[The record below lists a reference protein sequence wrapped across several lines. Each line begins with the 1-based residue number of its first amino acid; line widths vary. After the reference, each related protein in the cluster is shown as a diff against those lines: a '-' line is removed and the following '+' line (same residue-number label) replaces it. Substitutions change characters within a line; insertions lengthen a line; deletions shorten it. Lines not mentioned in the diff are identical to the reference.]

1 MEEKLGKEWYQEVNK
16 QPTILSQIVYSE
28 SDPIVMKN
36 NTLSMKNSMKKYY
49 HHLISDSWATKS
61 HEGKKWNETDSL
73 ISSHEKYR
81 GKNS

>member
-1 MEEKLGKEWYQEVNK
+1 MLRKFSYQKSEGVLLNEDQKSEREREKEEKLGKEWYQEVNK

-49 HHLISDSWATKS
+49 HHLISDS
-61 HEGKKWNETDSL
+61 
-73 ISSHEKYR
+73 
-81 GKNS
+81 